1 MIFRSVYILSLS
13 LLAMTP
19 QYCLAESLSRYLTLA
34 IGHVGVLDHGIED
47 PGVLKIEYRF
57 RPGLRWALAPAIGAA
72 KSGNG
77 SSFIFADLEKD
88 FFPGKHWAVTPS
100 FGIGSFADGKDVQL
114 GHSIEFR
121 SGIQVAYQFENRW
134 RVGIAIF
141 HLSNGGISDRNPGTE
156 PMFLS
161 LSLPLP

>member
-1 MIFRSVYILSLS
+1 MIFRSVYLIFLS
-13 LLAMTP
+13 LLAMIP
-19 QYCLAESLSRYLTLA
+19 QQCLAQSSPPYLTLA
-34 IGHVGVLDHGIED
+34 AGHVGVLDHGIED

-57 RPGLRWALAPAIGAA
+57 RPGLRWSLAPAIGAA

-77 SSFIFADLEKD
+77 SSFVFADLERD
-88 FFPGKHWAVTPS
+88 FFPAKHWAVTPS
-100 FGIGSFADGKDVQL
+100 FGIGSFSDGEDVRL

-121 SGIQVAYQFENRW
+121 SGIQIAYQFENKW
-134 RVGIAIF
+134 RVGVALF

-161 LSLPLP
+161 LSFPLQ